1 MPFGQLVIGS
11 PGSGKTTYCHG
22 LQQFLAALKRPN
34 VHIVNLDFANQ
45 KVPYKASIDVNE
57 LVSVKDVMTELDLG
71 PNGATLY
78 CVEYLE
84 QNLEWLLRRIEAL
97 GSEAYVV
104 LDLPG
109 QVELSTN
116 HPSLTR
122 IVQRLD
128 KEAQMRLVAVH
139 LLDSTHIL
147 DPSRYVALLL
157 LSLRAMLHLELPH
170 INVLTKLDL
179 LGPTSGGQLP
189 FPLEFYTDPNPDELR
204 LYLSGEGSGGSDDPV
219 STQRRKRYDALNERI
234 IEIVDDFSL
243 VGFETLAVEDKESMW
258 HLVRTV
264 DKVGGWV
271 FVHAQG
277 EGDGDDDDDDEE
289 MPEDLRKAL
298 QTEQYLDSLDKPS
311 SSSAA
316 SALSLFTTLDSG
328 HVPGWGSAADVQE
341 RYLDPYTPDAMAER
355 EEMQSAQGLG
365 EERDGQGGQGAS
377 ASEIEKEFQK
387 QEEERIYAAWREWKR
402 EEEEKQKKGQG
413 QKGQGV
419 RSAAGA
425 NESARS
431 PHAASSAG
439 AGDGLTIKE
448 RGRWSRE

>member
-1 MPFGQLVIGS
+1 
-11 PGSGKTTYCHG
+11 
-22 LQQFLAALKRPN
+22 
-34 VHIVNLDFANQ
+34 
-45 KVPYKASIDVNE
+45 
-57 LVSVKDVMTELDLG
+57 
-71 PNGATLY
+71 
-78 CVEYLE
+78 
-84 QNLEWLLRRIEAL
+84 
-97 GSEAYVV
+97 
-104 LDLPG
+104 
-109 QVELSTN
+109 
-116 HPSLTR
+116 
-122 IVQRLD
+122 
-128 KEAQMRLVAVH
+128 
-139 LLDSTHIL
+139 
-147 DPSRYVALLL
+147 
-157 LSLRAMLHLELPH
+157 MLHLELPH

-277 EGDGDDDDDDEE
+277 EGDGDADDDDEE

-298 QTEQYLDSLDKPS
+298 QTEQYLDGLDKVSQLNSTQQIPLTLSVPATCQQPS

-328 HVPGWGSAADVQE
+328 HVPGWGTTADVQE

-355 EEMQSAQGLG
+355 QEMQQGQGMG
-365 EERDGQGGQGAS
+365 EERDGQSAQGVS
-377 ASEIEKEFQK
+377 ASQIEKEFQK

-402 EEEEKQKKGQG
+402 EEEEKQKQRQG
-413 QKGQGV
+413 QKSQGAQ
-419 RSAAGA
+419 SAAGA
-425 NESARS
+425 NESAR
-431 PHAASSAG
+431 PRHAASSAG

-448 RGRWSRE
+448 RGRWTRG